1 MEQYSNSWGTND
13 TIEPTSVA
21 DDAILY
27 IFQTNCVFANLQFV
41 GGKRRSL
48 LLCTTRR
55 QDKIVNE
62 ISKSESGE
70 PNFYPHNY
78 RSECQT
84 FAELVELKG
93 LADFLHLDISD
104 VYTRVSLYVNI
115 PTLYPCSLKSTTE
128 GKLKLMGISN
138 LRT

>member
-1 MEQYSNSWGTND
+1 MTQYSIYFKQIVSLQ
-13 TIEPTSVA
+13 I
-21 DDAILY
+21 Y
-27 IFQTNCVFANLQFV
+27 NLW
-41 GGKRRSL
+41 GGKRWSL
-48 LLCTTRR
+48 LLYTTRR

-78 RSECQT
+78 RTECQT

>member
-27 IFQTNCVFANLQFV
+27 IFHTNCVIC
-41 GGKRRSL
+41 GGKRWSL

-84 FAELVELKG
+84 FAELVKLKG